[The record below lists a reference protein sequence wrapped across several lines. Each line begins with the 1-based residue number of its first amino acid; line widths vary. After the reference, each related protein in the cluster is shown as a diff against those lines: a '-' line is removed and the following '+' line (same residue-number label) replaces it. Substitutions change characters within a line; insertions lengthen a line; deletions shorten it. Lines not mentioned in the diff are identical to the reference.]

1 MRHAHFLFAAV
12 PLALLAGC
20 SGEPKK
26 EPLSLGSAAAAICG
40 GGATREG
47 DGSGND
53 GSGGGG
59 FGSSGTGTFTGDRGG
74 GGDWGAGGGVGS
86 GGFGGVGGSGG
97 AGGCDPTGGSGGA
110 GGSDCGVGGTAGGGG
125 FGGTAGGGAGG
136 SPAAPGKQPQTAA
149 ECAGIDLSTPAK
161 LYLSSDDS
169 NSMASAAIIRSLVH
183 AGYTEI
189 SPYLVRTH
197 EVLNYYRYSFAQP
210 PAGELAIT
218 SQLGSC
224 ELTGDLALQI
234 AVQSPAAPA
243 ERRPLTL
250 TLVLDTSGSMSGQ
263 PIELERAAVKALAST
278 LQAGD
283 IVSAVTWSV
292 GQSAVLNGYS
302 VTGPDDPQILAL
314 ADSLAADGGT
324 DLNAGLQAGY
334 ALAKTYQGKDRINRV
349 VLISDGIANV
359 GVTEESVIGAAAED
373 EDAEGIYLVGVG
385 VGDGINDTLMDAVT
399 DAGRGAYVFL
409 DSAEEAKRMFVDRFA
424 ETILVAA
431 RDVRIELTLPPYF
444 KIQKFYG
451 EEYSPDPAKV
461 RTQHLAPGDSMMLYQ
476 ILRACDPALPSASD
490 PYQVTVTWNDPITG
504 TGKTAVQSTTL
515 GALGIDDGNLSKAA
529 AIIAYTEA
537 VKALESLDQAHR
549 ITVLEEARK
558 LAKDADGGAGDADL
572 VEIIDLLTILL
583 ANNGA
588 P

>member
-59 FGSSGTGTFTGDRGG
+59 FGSSGTGTFTGARGG
-74 GGDWGAGGGVGS
+74 GGDWGAGGAGGS

-125 FGGTAGGGAGG
+125 FGGTAGGGVGG

-292 GQSAVLNGYS
+292 GQSAVLQGYS
-302 VTGPDDPQILAL
+302 VTGPDDPQILAM
-314 ADSLAADGGT
+314 ADSLDADGGT

-349 VLISDGIANV
+349 VLISDGMANV

-373 EDAEGIYLVGVG
+373 QDAEGIYLVGVG